1 MFNINKEYIK
11 ENCSG
16 FSFEKGMEYHFGKR
30 VRSVQFNPKKNTFSA
45 MVQDVK
51 ERSVRLA
58 FDEEGQLTASR
69 CSCIISDSH
78 TYFCEHIVAL
88 LLLIEERDGTGF
100 FGELLD
106 REKAK
111 RIFEIFSYREIEQR
125 QEVLFEPT
133 MLCVQNNDGQMQV
146 QPRLFFR
153 IGADRLYIVKDL
165 ETFLIHLEQ
174 GRMTTFSRKFV
185 FSPSKHC
192 FSGKDMKIVDFLLE
206 MLELADFPEM
216 KSGTGI
222 YQDEDLMS
230 EAGSYNRSS
239 SPSFRPSHCF
249 CEKFAFLTDRQF
261 KRFLEIYAKTGREL
275 PLEIGNHFRGKA
287 RIVRDDF
294 KLNFNLVKEEMDLV
308 LKVDV
313 EDCPIPLTRKADV
326 VFWRGD
332 IYTIADHKAEMLK
345 PMIEVLANYREK
357 EFRFIS
363 DDRGR
368 FVSEVLPTIDLI
380 GTLEI
385 DEDVTSLIDR
395 RELLTEIYLD
405 REEGAVTADVRFLYG
420 ERSINPFAPTKKEC
434 VQNDDSIVVRD
445 VKKES
450 AILDILAEA
459 DFKVRNNKVNL
470 YADESIYNFVVEVL
484 PKLQEHSQVFYTDAF
499 KNSSVRRSIGFKV
512 DMKFGSGG
520 SGTEL
525 LDFDFDAEFIDRG
538 ELLAILETIRERRK
552 YYKLKDGSL
561 LDLMGKEINDIVGL
575 LAFLDADEAEIME
588 GHVELPAFRALYL
601 DYYLRNSTIRNV
613 TRERIL
619 KNFVRN
625 INEPVEGEFALPK
638 GLRAELRDYQKI
650 GFQWMKTLKTY
661 SLGGILADD
670 MGLGKTV
677 QILTLL
683 LSEKEDAAREALA
696 GISEE
701 EGYAP
706 SLIIVPTSLVY
717 NWCAEIEKFTPDLK
731 VLAITGSKQERVK
744 LIEQINGYD
753 VIITSYPLI
762 RRDYEE
768 YKSIRFQY
776 CILDEAQYIKN
787 PNSQNALSVKCLNN
801 RYRFALTGTPME
813 NRLIEL
819 WSIFDY
825 VIPGYLYTAKEF
837 NERYVQSG
845 WQAATVEIQPAEGQS
860 ETGKQ
865 PAAAEQSETGKQPAA
880 AEQSES
886 EKSTAAHPAA
896 EPDENQHTGGVL
908 AELSG
913 QIRPFV
919 LRRLKT
925 DVLQELPEKIDTR
938 VYAEM
943 TDAQKKLYYAH
954 LLKIKEELSQEISVR
969 GFEKSHI
976 AILAALTRLRQIC
989 CHPSLFIENYEDD
1002 SGKFLLLQELVRGAL
1017 DGGHRILLFSQ
1028 FTGMLALIRKWAEA
1042 EKIDYKYLDGQVKTK
1057 ERHRLIN
1064 DFNEG
1069 SGALFLISLKAG
1081 GTGINL
1087 TGADTVIHYD
1097 PWWNPAVE
1105 DQATDRAYRIGQLK
1119 TVQVIKLLT
1128 AGSIEEKIFAMQE
1141 RKKQL
1146 IDTVIKPGE
1155 TILTKLSQSDLEE
1168 ILAWDES

>member
-11 ENCSG
+11 ENCSD
-16 FSFEKGMEYHFGKR
+16 FSFDKGMEYHFGKR

-58 FDEEGQLTASR
+58 FDEEGQLTGSR
-69 CSCIISDSH
+69 CSCIISGSH

-100 FGELLD
+100 FGELLN

-111 RIFEIFSYREIEQR
+111 RIFEIFSYREMEQR

-185 FSPSKHC
+185 FNPSKHC
-192 FSGKDMKIVDFLLE
+192 FSGKDRKIVDFLLE
-206 MLELADFPEM
+206 MLELADFPET
-216 KSGTGI
+216 KSGT
-222 YQDEDLMS
+222 YQDEDLMPE
-230 EAGSYNRSS
+230 EASYSRWSNL
-239 SPSFRPSHCF
+239 SFRPSHCF
-249 CEKFAFLTDRQF
+249 NEKFAFLTDRQF
-261 KRFLEIYAKTGREL
+261 KRFLEVYAKTGQEL
-275 PLEIGNHFRGKA
+275 PVEIGNHFRGKA
-287 RIVRDDF
+287 RIIRDDF
-294 KLNFNLVKEEMDLV
+294 KLNFSLVKEELDLV

-368 FVSEVLPTIDLI
+368 FVSEVLPTIDMI

-405 REEGAVTADVRFLYG
+405 REDSAVTADVRFLYG
-420 ERSINPFAPTKKEC
+420 ETSINPFAPAKKEC

-445 VKKES
+445 VKNES
-450 AILDILAEA
+450 VILDILAEA

-512 DMKFGSGG
+512 NMRFGSGG

-525 LDFDFDAEFIDRG
+525 LDLDFDAEFIDRG
-538 ELLAILETIRERRK
+538 ELLTILETIREKRK

-575 LAFLDADEAEIME
+575 LAFLDADEAEILE
-588 GHVELPAFRALYL
+588 GHVELPAYRALYL

-661 SLGGILADD
+661 ALGGILADD

-683 LSEKEDAAREALA
+683 LSEKEDAAREASA
-696 GISEE
+696 GTLEE

-717 NWCAEIEKFTPDLK
+717 NWCAEIEKFTPGLN
-731 VLAITGSKQERVK
+731 VLAVTGSKQERVK

-768 YKSIRFQY
+768 YKSILFQY

-825 VIPGYLYTAKEF
+825 VIPGYLYSAKEF

-845 WQAATVEIQPAEGQS
+845 WQTATVEIQA
-860 ETGKQ
+860 T
-865 PAAAEQSETGKQPAA
+865 AEQSEAEKQT
-880 AEQSES
+880 AEQH
-886 EKSTAAHPAA
+886 AAIRQTA
-896 EPDENQHTGGVL
+896 EPVENQYAGGVL
-908 AELSG
+908 TELSG

-954 LLKIKEELSQEISVR
+954 LLKIKEELAREISAR

-1069 SGALFLISLKAG
+1069 SGELFLISLKAG

-1119 TVQVIKLLT
+1119 TVQVMKLLT